1 MIPKN
6 LDGKMSSKAAVLVVD
21 DRRENLVAI
30 SAVLEGSNYSVVTA
44 GSGAEALKRLGDQ
57 DFALIL
63 LDLHMPILDG
73 LDTAKLIRE
82 RPRSKDTPIIF
93 LTAYDRD
100 EDIVYEAYD
109 RGAVD
114 YIPQP
119 INHKILRC
127 KVDIFVEFFRQ
138 KDELRKMKDK
148 LETEVQRQISAVA
161 RTNEEL
167 KREIAIRE
175 KVEER
180 LLHESAHDALTGLP
194 NRTLFLRSL
203 MRCFQGLKRDSS
215 YRFAVL
221 FVDIDNFKRINDEY
235 GHSVGDD
242 VLIETAHRL
251 EYAVRPGDNVSRFGG
266 DEFGILLDRVGDNVT
281 AEAITKRIMAQF
293 EKPFLHEHGSVRVT
307 ISIGITLFSGE
318 FETPE
323 EMVRSA
329 DAAMYVAKSA
339 GKASYRFAKPPQP
352 NLLKPVNDS
361 PAPLP

>member
-1 MIPKN
+1 MSPKA
-6 LDGKMSSKAAVLVVD
+6 SVLVVD
-21 DRRENLVAI
+21 DRKENLVAI
-30 SAVLEGSNYSVVTA
+30 AAVLEGSNYAVVTA
-44 GSGAEALKRLGDQ
+44 ASGGEALKRLADQ

-63 LDLHMPILDG
+63 LDLHMPILNG

-93 LTAYDRD
+93 LTAYDREQD
-100 EDIVYEAYD
+100 LIYEAYD

-114 YIPQP
+114 FIQQP
-119 INHKILRC
+119 INAKVLKS

-138 KDELRKMKDK
+138 KEELRTIRDQ
-148 LETEVQRQISAVA
+148 LESEVQQQISAVA

-175 KVEER
+175 KVEQR

-221 FVDIDNFKRINDEY
+221 FVDIDNFKRINDQH

-242 VLIETAHRL
+242 VLIETSHRL

-266 DEFGILLDRVGDNVT
+266 DEFAVLLDRVGDAAT
-281 AEAITKRIMAQF
+281 AEVITKRIMAQF
-293 EKPFLHEHGSVRVT
+293 EKPFLHEKANLRVT
-307 ISIGITLFSGE
+307 ISVGISLFSGE

-323 EMVRSA
+323 EMVRNA
-329 DAAMYVAKSA
+329 DAAMYAAKSA
-339 GKASYRFAKPPQP
+339 GKSRYSFAQPQEAG
-352 NLLKPVNDS
+352 NSADM
-361 PAPLP
+361 PAQTQ

>member
-1 MIPKN
+1 
-6 LDGKMSSKAAVLVVD
+6 MSKKASVLVVD

-30 SAVLEGSNYSVVTA
+30 GAVLEGSNYSVVTA
-44 GSGAEALKRLGDQ
+44 ASGAEALKRLADQ

-63 LDLHMPILDG
+63 LDLHMPILNG

-93 LTAYDRD
+93 LTAYDR
-100 EDIVYEAYD
+100 EQDIVYEAYE

-119 INHKILRC
+119 INPKILKS
-127 KVDIFVEFFRQ
+127 KVDIFVEFFLQ
-138 KDELRKMKDK
+138 KEELRTMRDQ
-148 LETEVQRQISAVA
+148 LQSEVQRQISVLE

-167 KREIAIRE
+167 KREIAVRE
-175 KVEER
+175 KVEQR

-194 NRTLFLRSL
+194 NRALFLRSV
-203 MRCFQGLKRDSS
+203 MRCFQGMKRDPS

-221 FVDIDNFKRINDEY
+221 FVDIDNFKNINDDH

-251 EYAVRPGDNVSRFGG
+251 EFAVRPGDSVSRFGG
-266 DEFGILLDRVGDNVT
+266 DEFGILLDRVPDHVT
-281 AEAITKRIMAQF
+281 AEAITKRIMMHF
-293 EKPFLHEHGSVRVT
+293 EKPFVHEKVEFPVT
-307 ISIGITLFSGE
+307 ISIGITLFSKE
-318 FETPE
+318 FETPA
-323 EMVRSA
+323 EMLRNA

-339 GKASYRFAKPPQP
+339 GKSGYSFAQPHQTLNSPGESPPPQ
-352 NLLKPVNDS
+352 S
-361 PAPLP
+361 

>member
-1 MIPKN
+1 
-6 LDGKMSSKAAVLVVD
+6 
-21 DRRENLVAI
+21 
-30 SAVLEGSNYSVVTA
+30 
-44 GSGAEALKRLGDQ
+44 
-57 DFALIL
+57 LIL
-63 LDLHMPILDG
+63 LDLRMPILDG

-100 EDIVYEAYD
+100 PDIVYEAYD

-114 YIPQP
+114 YIQQP
-119 INHKILRC
+119 INDKILRS
-127 KVDIFVEFFRQ
+127 KVDIFVEFFLQ
-138 KDELRKMKDK
+138 KEELREIRSK
-148 LETEVQRQISAVA
+148 LESEVQHQISAVK

-175 KVEER
+175 KVEQR
-180 LLHESAHDALTGLP
+180 LLHESAHDVLTGLP

-203 MRCFQGLKRDSS
+203 MRCFQGLKRDPS

-221 FVDIDNFKRINDEY
+221 FVDIDNFKKINDEH

-242 VLIETAHRL
+242 VLMETAHRL

-266 DEFGILLDRVGDNVT
+266 DEFAILLDRVGDDVT

-293 EKPFLHEHGSVRVT
+293 EKPFLHGKSNLRVT
-307 ISIGITLFSGE
+307 ISIGVTLFSAE

-323 EMVRSA
+323 EMIRSA
-329 DAAMYVAKSA
+329 DAAMYVAKNS
-339 GKASYRFAKPPQP
+339 GKASYHFSHIQP
-352 NLLKPVNDS
+352 SSDS
-361 PAPLP
+361 PAPL

>member
-1 MIPKN
+1 MYEESRK
-6 LDGKMSSKAAVLVVD
+6 LSVSSKASVLVVD

-30 SAVLEGSNYSVVTA
+30 AAVLEGSNYSVVTA
-44 GSGAEALKRLGDQ
+44 NSGAEALKRLADQ

-63 LDLHMPILDG
+63 LDLHMPILSG

-93 LTAYDRD
+93 LTAYDR
-100 EDIVYEAYD
+100 EQDIVYEAYE

-119 INHKILRC
+119 INPKILKS
-127 KVDIFVEFFRQ
+127 KVDIFVEFFLQ
-138 KDELRKMKDK
+138 KTELLTIRDQ
-148 LETEVQRQISAVA
+148 LQSEVERQISAIQK
-161 RTNEEL
+161 TNEEL
-167 KREIAIRE
+167 KREIAVRE
-175 KVEER
+175 KVEQR

-194 NRTLFLRSL
+194 NRTLFLRTL
-203 MRCFQGLKRDSS
+203 LRCFQGMKRDSS

-221 FVDIDNFKRINDEY
+221 FVDIDNFKHINDEH
-235 GHSVGDD
+235 GHSTGDD

-266 DEFGILLDRVGDNVT
+266 DEFGIILDRVPDQKT
-281 AEAITKRIMAQF
+281 AEAITKRIMLQF
-293 EKPFLHEHGSVRVT
+293 EKPFTQEEKEFFVT
-307 ISIGITLFSGE
+307 VSIGITLFSKE

-323 EMVRSA
+323 EMLRNA

-339 GKASYRFAKPPQP
+339 GKSGYSFAQPHQSLNQATQSPPPSQ
-352 NLLKPVNDS
+352 S
-361 PAPLP
+361 

>member
-1 MIPKN
+1 
-6 LDGKMSSKAAVLVVD
+6 MSSKAAVLVVD
-21 DRRENLVAI
+21 DRRENLVAM

-44 GSGAEALKRLGDQ
+44 NSGAEALKRLADQ

-82 RPRSKDTPIIF
+82 RPRSKETPIIF
-93 LTAYDRD
+93 LTAYDR
-100 EDIVYEAYD
+100 EQDIVYEAYD

-119 INHKILRC
+119 INPKILKC
-127 KVDIFVEFFRQ
+127 KVDIFVEFFLQ
-138 KDELRKMKDK
+138 KDELRKIRDQ
-148 LETEVQRQISAVA
+148 LESEVQRQTSAVT

-175 KVEER
+175 KVEQR

-194 NRTLFLRSL
+194 NRTLFLRAL

-221 FVDIDNFKRINDEY
+221 FVDIDNFKRINDEH
-235 GHSVGDD
+235 GHSIGDD

-266 DEFGILLDRVGDNVT
+266 DEFGILLDRVADDVT

-293 EKPFLHEHGSVRVT
+293 EKPFVYEKGNLHVT

-318 FETPE
+318 FKTPE
-323 EMVRSA
+323 EMLRSA

-339 GKASYRFAKPPQP
+339 GKSGYSFAHRQQS
-352 NLLKPVNDS
+352 NATDS
-361 PAPLP
+361 PAPIP